1 MSRGKRYNDEQKLNI
16 KKVVAAVAVVAIIAL
31 FVIGINN
38 LIKKKEQSINYFTEI
53 SYYTML
59 QNDKWGVI
67 NSKGEIV
74 VEPEYSLMI
83 VIPDNKKEVFICNE
97 LSEDKTSIKTKVIN
111 ANNSQLYTDYST
123 VEVIDNVDSDKNIWF
138 ESNVLRVSKDGK
150 YGLIDLDGKE
160 LSACIYDK
168 IEALK
173 GIKNSLIVQKDG
185 KVGLVNNQGDT
196 IIECDYASIEALTN
210 NYTDG
215 YIVKNSEGK
224 LGAISINKEQL
235 LECKYDDIKHVCGND
250 MYVVKEDGKWKITNK
265 AGDKTLE
272 IDYADVTYLSSE
284 VIVAKSG
291 ENFGIFGTDKTE
303 KVKAEYQS
311 IEFAYA
317 DSFIAKKEDKFG
329 VINTSGEE
337 LVPFEYTSLVFN
349 EKANCLFGK
358 KADDNN
364 TYLIDRNHE
373 VKVTGTDIE
382 VLDGFIRAKVNDE
395 YKFYNFKF
403 EEKNNRD
410 VYANHTLYAAKNDGK
425 YGLVNR
431 DGTLVVQY
439 QYEDITEQNDY
450 GYVAVKK
457 DGKWGVIDQYG
468 NLVVDPKYEISDI
481 SKVIFIGKWHS
492 NENVKTTYFIAD

>member
-1 MSRGKRYNDEQKLNI
+1 MSRGKRYNDEQKLNL
-16 KKVVAAVAVVAIIAL
+16 KKVFAAIAVVAVIIL
-31 FVIGINN
+31 FIIGIKN
-38 LIKKKEQSINYFTEI
+38 LTKKKEQAANYFTEVA
-53 SYYTML
+53 YYTML

-74 VEPEYSLMI
+74 IEPEYSLMI

-97 LSEDKTSIKTKVIN
+97 LSEDNSTVKTKVIN
-111 ANNSQLYTDYST
+111 ANNSQLFTDYAT
-123 VEVIDNVDSDKNIWF
+123 VEVIDNVDSNNNIWF

-160 LSACIYDK
+160 LAACTYDK
-168 IEALK
+168 IEVIK
-173 GIKNSLIVQKDG
+173 GIKDSLLIQKDG
-185 KVGLVNNQGDT
+185 KVGLANNQGDV
-196 IIECDYASIEALTN
+196 IVECEYESVEALTK

-215 YIVKNSEGK
+215 YIVKKDGK
-224 LGAISINKEQL
+224 YGAISVNKEQL
-235 LECKYDDIKHVCGND
+235 LECKYEEIKHVCGND

-272 IDYADVTYLSSE
+272 IDYDDITYLSSD
-284 VIVAKSG
+284 VIVAKTG
-291 ENFGIFGTDKTE
+291 DKYGIFGTDKSE

-311 IEFAYA
+311 IEFAYT
-317 DSFIAKKEDKFG
+317 DNYIAKKDEKYG
-329 VINTSGEE
+329 VINSTGEV
-337 LVPFEYTSLVFN
+337 LVPFEYTSIIFN
-349 EKANCLFGK
+349 EKAGCLFCK

-373 VKVTGTDIE
+373 VKVTGTDVE
-382 VLDGFIRAKVNDE
+382 VLDGYIRAKVNDE

-403 EEKNNRD
+403 EEKSNRD
-410 VYANHTLYAAKNDGK
+410 AYANHTLYAAKNDGK

-431 DGTLVVQY
+431 DGTLVIQY
-439 QYEDITEQNDY
+439 EYEDITEQNDY

-468 NLVVDPKYEISDI
+468 NTVVEPKYEISDI
-481 SKVIFIGKWHS
+481 SKVTFIGKWHS
-492 NENVKTTYFIAD
+492 MEDVKTICFIEE

>member
-1 MSRGKRYNDEQKLNI
+1 MSRGKRYNDEQKLNP
-16 KKVVAAVAVVAIIAL
+16 KKVIGAIAVIGIIIL
-31 FVIGINN
+31 FVIGINK
-38 LIKKKEQSINYFTEI
+38 LVKKKEQTTNYFTEV

-67 NSKGEIV
+67 NSKGETV

-97 LSEDKTSIKTKVIN
+97 LGEDNTIKTKVIN
-111 ANNSQLYTDYST
+111 ANKSQLFTEYNT
-123 VEVIDNVDSDKNIWF
+123 VEVIDNVDSEKNIWF

-168 IEALK
+168 IEAIK
-173 GIKNSLIVQKDG
+173 GVKDSLLIQKDG
-185 KVGLVNNQGDT
+185 KIGLANNQGDV
-196 IIECDYASIEALTN
+196 IIECEYASITALTDK
-210 NYTDG
+210 YTDG
-215 YIVKNSEGK
+215 YIVKNGEGK
-224 LGAISINKEQL
+224 LGVISVNKEQL
-235 LECKYDDIKHVCGND
+235 LECKYEEIKHVCGND

-265 AGDKTLE
+265 AGDKSID
-272 IDYADVTYLSSE
+272 IDYADVTYISSDL
-284 VIVAKSG
+284 IIAKSG
-291 ENFGIFGTDKTE
+291 DNFGIFGTDKSE

-311 IEFAYA
+311 IEFAFS
-317 DSFIAKKEDKFG
+317 DNFIAKKADKYG
-329 VINTSGEE
+329 VINSAGEE
-337 LVPFEYTSLVFN
+337 LVPFEYSDISVN
-349 EKANCLFGK
+349 EKANCLFAK
-358 KADDNN
+358 KTDDNN

-373 VKVTGTDIE
+373 VKVTGTDIQ

-403 EEKNNRD
+403 EEKTNRD
-410 VYANHTLYAAKNDGK
+410 VYENHTLYVAKNNGK

-439 QYEDITEQNDY
+439 EYEDITEQNDY
-450 GYVAVKK
+450 GYVAIKK

-468 NLVVDPKYEISDI
+468 NTIVEPKYEFSDI

-492 NENVKTTYFIAD
+492 NENVKTTYFIAE

>member
-1 MSRGKRYNDEQKLNI
+1 MSRGKRYNDEQKLNP
-16 KKVVAAVAVVAIIAL
+16 KKVIAAIAVIGIIIL
-31 FVIGINN
+31 FVIGINK
-38 LIKKKEQSINYFTEI
+38 LVKKKDQATNYFTEVA
-53 SYYTML
+53 YYTML

-67 NSKGEIV
+67 NSKGETV

-97 LSEDKTSIKTKVIN
+97 LAEDNTIKTKVIN
-111 ANNSQLYTDYST
+111 ANNSQLFSEYNT
-123 VEVIDNVDSDKNIWF
+123 VEVIDNVDSEKNIWF

-168 IEALK
+168 IEAIK
-173 GIKNSLIVQKDG
+173 GVKDSLLIQKDG
-185 KVGLVNNQGDT
+185 KVGLANNQGNV
-196 IIECDYASIEALTN
+196 IIECEYASITALTN
-210 NYTDG
+210 KYTDG

-224 LGAISINKEQL
+224 LGAISVSKEQL
-235 LECKYDDIKHVCGND
+235 LECKYEDIKHVCGND

-265 AGDKTLE
+265 AGDKTID
-272 IDYADVTYLSSE
+272 IDYADVTYVSSDL
-284 VIVAKSG
+284 IVARSG
-291 ENFGIFGTDKTE
+291 DNFGIFGIDKTE

-311 IEFAYA
+311 IEFAFS
-317 DSFIAKKEDKFG
+317 DNFIAKKGDKFG
-329 VINTSGEE
+329 VINAAGEE
-337 LVPFEYTSLVFN
+337 LVPFEYSAISVN
-349 EKANCLFGK
+349 EKANCLFAK

-373 VKVTGTDIE
+373 VKVAGTDIQ
-382 VLDGFIRAKVNDE
+382 VLDGYIRAKVNDE

-403 EEKNNRD
+403 EEKSNRD
-410 VYANHTLYAAKNDGK
+410 AYANHTLYVAKNDGK

-439 QYEDITEQNDY
+439 EYEDITEQNDY
-450 GYVAVKK
+450 GYVAIKK

-468 NLVVDPKYEISDI
+468 NTVVEPKYEITDI
-481 SKVIFIGKWHS
+481 SKVMFIGKWHS
-492 NENVKTTYFIAD
+492 NENVRTTYFIAE